1 MALDRTPEFLYSIST
16 ETWARD
22 ETTHRCERRPPVLV
36 LTRKVGERIMI
47 GDGIVVTVVK
57 LQGDTV
63 RLGIAA
69 PANVPV
75 HREEVARRLRESSD
89 IKPTTT
95 GPCSLLTTDGP
106 EVR

>member
-1 MALDRTPEFLYSIST
+1 M
-16 ETWARD
+16 
-22 ETTHRCERRPPVLV
+22 LV

-69 PANVPV
+69 PADIPV
-75 HREEVARRLRESSD
+75 HREEVARRLSEPSRPEPA
-89 IKPTTT
+89 PTEPCPLLATDAPQ
-95 GPCSLLTTDGP
+95 GP
-106 EVR
+106 